1 MGTPLVDASRS
12 RVRTTKLL
20 DQVFE
25 KMWRDHGSV
34 GLSVVLL
41 QLLVSSQGRPQTV
54 HEVAPGDRARVL
66 AEFVPAAV
74 PDCDSIFRRSLP
86 ECQEELLIKLMRQA
100 TVYGSPGQVWGEL
113 TVDVSS
119 PVLFITKPK
128 DLIQK
133 RKNKNKEKEKQE
145 GLLV

>member
-1 MGTPLVDASRS
+1 MGLHRWPPRRAEFAQIRS
-12 RVRTTKLL
+12 KLL
-20 DQVFE
+20 NRV
-25 KMWRDHGSV
+25 KMWCPAHLSV
-34 GLSVVLL
+34 ALPVVLL
-41 QLLVSSQGRPQTV
+41 QLLASSSHARPQTV
-54 HEVAPGDRARVL
+54 HEVDRESRV
-66 AEFVPAAV
+66 FVPN
-74 PDCDSIFRRSLP
+74 CDSILRRSQP
-86 ECQEELLIKLMRQA
+86 ECQQQA

>member
-25 KMWRDHGSV
+25 KMWGDHHGSV

-41 QLLVSSQGRPQTV
+41 QLLVSSQGRPQSV
-54 HEVAPGDRARVL
+54 YEVAPADRARVL

-86 ECQEELLIKLMRQA
+86 ECQEEA

-133 RKNKNKEKEKQE
+133 RRIRTRRRKSRR
-145 GLLV
+145 VS

>member
-1 MGTPLVDASRS
+1 MGLHRRPPLRAEFHRRS
-12 RVRTTKLL
+12 CSIESSV
-20 DQVFE
+20 
-25 KMWRDHGSV
+25 KMWCSAH
-34 GLSVVLL
+34 LSVALPVVIL
-41 QLLVSSQGRPQTV
+41 QLLASSTHARPQTGHQV
-54 HEVAPGDRARVL
+54 GSDDRASRVL
-66 AEFVPAAV
+66 VPSAV
-74 PDCDSIFRRSLP
+74 PNCDSVFRRSLP
-86 ECQEELLIKLMRQA
+86 ECQQKA

>member
-1 MGTPLVDASRS
+1 M
-12 RVRTTKLL
+12 
-20 DQVFE
+20 
-25 KMWRDHGSV
+25 
-34 GLSVVLL
+34 
-41 QLLVSSQGRPQTV
+41 QLIAISTAVKIILKCKSSQVGP
-54 HEVAPGDRARVL
+54 ADRARVL
-66 AEFVPAAV
+66 SEFVPSAV
-74 PDCDSIFRRSLP
+74 PNCDSVFRRSLP
-86 ECQEELLIKLMRQA
+86 ECQQKA

-133 RKNKNKEKEKQE
+133 RKNKNKEKEKQD